1 MDVLRGAQ
9 AEVDRALDGFTAEQ
23 LRTAAAV
30 VRAVAEGTAA
40 GTRGMTGDGAAR
52 S

>member
-1 MDVLRGAQ
+1 
-9 AEVDRALDGFTAEQ
+9 
-23 LRTAAAV
+23 AV

-52 S
+52 G